1 MNNFS
6 NNLVNNFPEYLFN
19 KINTQKQEARKEGR
33 DVIDLGYGNP
43 DIPSHS
49 KVVDKLIESARNK
62 KNHKYSVSKGI
73 VGLRNA
79 MKDRYKRIYDV
90 DLHEEEN
97 IVNTIGSKEGLT
109 HLLMSVL
116 DKGDNI
122 VVPDPSYPIH
132 HYAPLIAGGTPIRIK
147 CLDTNN
153 FLNDLIEILNTT
165 KIKVVLISFP
175 HNPTTLTV
183 TQEFYDRLVLLARK
197 HNFLI
202 VNDFAYSD
210 VFFEEQRPPSLLYS
224 DREFTNSVELYSL
237 TKGYSMAGWRVG
249 FALGNREA
257 IQSLTKLKSYID
269 YGTFQPIQIAAT
281 VAINDLDAYPK
292 EVSTTYKERR
302 LLVVENLEAFGFKV
316 CDSNAT
322 MFVWAKIPEF
332 YKKTSMDFSLA
343 ILENSNVAISPG
355 IGFGT
360 AGEGFIRIAL
370 VENKQRIRQ
379 AMKNMQS
386 FFDDNIK

>member
-73 VGLRNA
+73 VGLRSA
-79 MKDRYKRIYDV
+79 MKDRYKRIYNV

-132 HYAPLIAGGTPIRIK
+132 HFAPLIAGGTPIKIK
-147 CLDTNN
+147 CLDTNH

-210 VFFEEQRPPSLLYS
+210 IFFEEQRPPSLLYS

-302 LLVVENLEAFGFKV
+302 LLVVENLEAFGFNV

>member
-1 MNNFS
+1 MSNFS

-73 VGLRNA
+73 VGLRSA

-132 HYAPLIAGGTPIRIK
+132 HFAPLIAGGTPIKIK
-147 CLDTNN
+147 CLDTNH

>member
-1 MNNFS
+1 MTDFS

-19 KINTQKQEARKEGR
+19 KINTQKLHARKEGR

-43 DIPSHS
+43 DIPTHPI
-49 KVVDKLIESARNK
+49 VVDKLIESAKNK

-79 MKDRYKRIYDV
+79 MKDRYKRVYNV

-122 VVPDPSYPIH
+122 VIPDPSYPIH
-132 HYAPLIAGGTPIRIK
+132 HFAPLIAGGTAIKIK
-147 CLDTNN
+147 CLDTDQ
-153 FLNDLIEILNTT
+153 FLDNLTEILKTT

-183 TQEFYDRLVLLARK
+183 TQEFYDRLVLLARA

-210 VFFEEQRPPSLLYS
+210 VFLRDEGLHHF
-224 DREFTNSVELYSL
+224 FV
-237 TKGYSMAGWRVG
+237 
-249 FALGNREA
+249 
-257 IQSLTKLKSYID
+257 
-269 YGTFQPIQIAAT
+269 QI
-281 VAINDLDAYPK
+281 
-292 EVSTTYKERR
+292 R
-302 LLVVENLEAFGFKV
+302 NLQTL
-316 CDSNAT
+316 SNCT
-322 MFVWAKIPEF
+322 H
-332 YKKTSMDFSLA
+332 
-343 ILENSNVAISPG
+343 
-355 IGFGT
+355 
-360 AGEGFIRIAL
+360 
-370 VENKQRIRQ
+370 
-379 AMKNMQS
+379 
-386 FFDDNIK
+386 

>member
-1 MNNFS
+1 MTDFS
-6 NNLVNNFPEYLFN
+6 NDLVKNFPEYLFN
-19 KINTQKQEARKEGR
+19 KINTQKLHARKDGR

-43 DIPSHS
+43 DIPTHPT
-49 KVVDKLIESARNK
+49 VVDKLIESAKNK

-79 MKDRYKRIYDV
+79 MKDRYKRVYNV

-122 VVPDPSYPIH
+122 VIPDPSYPIH
-132 HYAPLIAGGTPIRIK
+132 HFAPLIAGGTAIKIK
-147 CLDTNN
+147 CLDTDQ
-153 FLNDLIEILNTT
+153 FLDNLTEILKTT

-183 TQEFYDRLVLLARK
+183 TQEFYDRLVLLARA

-210 VFFEEQRPPSLLYS
+210 VFFEGQRPPSLLYS
-224 DREFTNSVELYSL
+224 DRELTNSVELYSL

-249 FALGNREA
+249 FAVGNKEA

-269 YGTFQPIQIAAT
+269 YGTFQPIQIAST
-281 VAINDLDAYPK
+281 VAINDLDTYPK
-292 EVSTTYKERR
+292 EVSETYKERR
-302 LLVVENLEAFGFKV
+302 LLVVENLETFGFDV
-316 CDSNAT
+316 YNSNAT
-322 MFVWAKIPEF
+322 MFVWAKIPDF
-332 YKKTSMDFSLA
+332 YNKKSMEFSLE
-343 ILENSNVAISPG
+343 ILKKSNVAISPG
-355 IGFGT
+355 IGFGNE
-360 AGEGFIRIAL
+360 GEGFIRIAL

-386 FFDDNIK
+386 FFDDNIQ